1 MKDVIIPES
10 EPMARIRRDV
20 LQADSFG
27 MSYGHFKALQRDVL
41 KGNPRAEERA
51 FYLLVKAAYK
61 EEEQDNG

>member
-1 MKDVIIPES
+1 
-10 EPMARIRRDV
+10 MARIRRDV

-41 KGNPRAEERA
+41 KNPRAEERA